1 MHVTDPTGIPL
12 NVRGFDGKVI
22 GALHNGKIVEI
33 LRTSAETTGK
43 PWSYAADETNGG
55 VGFIGKRIVG
65 AGDATEDLSVS
76 RSDRDIDRQ
85 VQLDETG
92 LKQRHGQ

>member
-33 LRTSAETTGK
+33 LRTSADTTGK
-43 PWSYAADETNGG
+43 SLGPMPPMRPTEELGLSGSGSWGPETPQRAFQSR
-55 VGFIGKRIVG
+55 VPIAILIGRFSSMRR
-65 AGDATEDLSVS
+65 A
-76 RSDRDIDRQ
+76 
-85 VQLDETG
+85 
-92 LKQRHGQ
+92 